1 MSDKPF
7 TPIAEQIALLER
19 RGMSTD
25 ADTASILLR
34 EGYYQV
40 VNGYKSPFLDTAA
53 SRAAKDDRYRRGV
66 SFNDLYSLFRFDRDL
81 RETTF
86 HYLLRVEALVRT
98 VCSYTF
104 AEAHRGTED
113 YLDPQSFATKAE
125 YESYGLKRYVDD
137 LHTLQQILYRK
148 AKRGG
153 RDFIDHYRRNHGG
166 VPIWV
171 LVNDLTF
178 GNMEHFFNLMKPE
191 EQRLVCKRIVK
202 ATGKNGGGSGFFGV
216 REARI
221 GLNLMVKARNMC
233 AHDERL
239 YCARIGKRQ
248 NASYVEVLGYARRYL
263 PEAEHKS
270 LVGSVAGMISRY
282 TGESEMVGHV
292 LRQMGFSGIA

>member
-191 EQRLVCKRIVK
+191 EQR
-202 ATGKNGGGSGFFGV
+202 
-216 REARI
+216 
-221 GLNLMVKARNMC
+221 NLMVKARNMC